1 MKVGDKVIVE
11 GEECTVTHVTKAI
24 DETCEHDWEYTEDDE
39 GAGPSHC
46 KKCGLSFMRY
56 IHCCMP

>member
-11 GEECTVTHVTKAI
+11 GEEFTVAHVTKAI

-39 GAGPSHC
+39 GSGPSRC